1 MRGEVMRK
9 ALIIMLIGTFFMGL
23 AGCQGQSQ
31 RQQGGAV
38 LGGVLGGVLGS
49 TVGAG
54 QGKTAAIIGG
64 TLLGAM
70 VGSEL
75 GRYMDETDE
84 IKSQQAL
91 ELNRDHQRSQW
102 HNPNTGADISTT
114 PVNTYQSASGQNCR
128 EYQTEILIDGRK
140 ERGYGTACRQPDG
153 SWQLRN

>member
-1 MRGEVMRK
+1 MRK
-9 ALIIMLIGTFFMGL
+9 ILAIMLISTFFIAL

-31 RQQGGAV
+31 RQQGGAI

-49 TVGAG
+49 NVGAG

-70 VGSEL
+70 VGSEI

-84 IKSQQAL
+84 LKSQRAL
-91 ELNRDHQRSQW
+91 ELNRDHQTSRW

-114 PVNTYQSASGQNCR
+114 PVSTYQTASGQNCR
-128 EYQTEILIDGRK
+128 EYQTEIFIDGKR
-140 ERGYGTACRQPDG
+140 ERGHGTACRQSDG
-153 SWQLRN
+153 SWQIRN